1 MSIRTPQSNTRNEP
15 RLTKE
20 SAMER
25 YMDAVLD
32 LQKQQAVFTYRVGY
46 AVATKQPLDF
56 EWMRRDFDLVQEKIK
71 EADQLKSAW
80 EGIR

>member
-1 MSIRTPQSNTRNEP
+1 MSIRTPQSNTLT
-15 RLTKE
+15 LTKE